1 MLIST
6 RAQSLLDKPSMIVE
20 ASTLCA
26 SDSFTEEN
34 LAGYLNFGVAEN
46 HLMEK
51 ELFSK
56 INSLSLSLS
65 NLIHYNSTYG
75 TTELREAYV
84 GFLQKFF
91 SLKNGRSEEVI
102 VAGGATSILEMISFS
117 FFDPKDKIAIPAPY
131 YLGFD
136 HDFSARFG
144 AKILP
149 YHSKLDEKFYSWIKK
164 EKVKAVVIIRPDNPT
179 GKVLDHNVLK
189 ELMAFC
195 HKSKIHLIV
204 DEVYALT
211 NLTDKN
217 FTSFLSLIDDS
228 PYFHHVYSMAKDFSL
243 SGFKVGFFYSRNAE
257 ILKGMQAASYFYTPS
272 NQTQD
277 ACAQLLTDHDWIR
290 SYLKENKNRLLE
302 NIKIFEQELKPHF
315 PFARPEAA
323 FFLYPNLNKL
333 AELHHLQ
340 GDLEI
345 FRFLIDELKVNFLPG
360 LFFHDQKSGNFRIC
374 FARDKLLV
382 EELIRRF
389 KEVL

>member
-1 MLIST
+1 MFLSQRT
-6 RAQSLLDKPSMIVE
+6 KYLVDKPSMIVE

-26 SDSFTEEN
+26 SDPFSEEN
-34 LAGYLNFGVAEN
+34 PTGYVNFGVAEN
-46 HLMEK
+46 HLMEG

-56 INSLSLSLS
+56 INSLSLSTS
-65 NLIHYNSTYG
+65 KLIHYNSTYG
-75 TTELREAYV
+75 TSELREAYV
-84 GFLQKFF
+84 SFLQKFF
-91 SLKNGRSEEVI
+91 SLKNGRAEEVI
-102 VAGGATSILEMISFS
+102 VAGGATSILEMISFC
-117 FFDPKDKIAIPAPY
+117 FFNSKDKIAIPAPY

-149 YHSKLDEKFYSWIKK
+149 YHSELDGKFYSWLKR
-164 EKVKAVVIIRPDNPT
+164 EKVKAVLITRPDNPS
-179 GKVLDHNVLK
+179 GKVLKIDLLR
-189 ELMAFC
+189 ELMEFC
-195 HKSKIHLIV
+195 HKNKIHLII

-211 NLTDKN
+211 NLSDNN
-217 FTSFLSLIDDS
+217 FTSFLSLLDDS

-277 ACAQLLTDHDWIR
+277 GCTQLLTDHEWI
-290 SYLKENKNRLLE
+290 SAYLKENKKRLLQ
-302 NIKIFEQELKPHF
+302 NLDLFERELKPHF

-323 FFLYPNLNKL
+323 FFLYPNFDKL

-340 GDLEI
+340 GDHEI
-345 FRFLIDELKVNFLPG
+345 FNFLMNELKVNILPG
-360 LFFHDQKSGNFRIC
+360 AFFHDGKSGNFRVC

-382 EELIRRF
+382 NELIRRF
-389 KEVL
+389 KEIL